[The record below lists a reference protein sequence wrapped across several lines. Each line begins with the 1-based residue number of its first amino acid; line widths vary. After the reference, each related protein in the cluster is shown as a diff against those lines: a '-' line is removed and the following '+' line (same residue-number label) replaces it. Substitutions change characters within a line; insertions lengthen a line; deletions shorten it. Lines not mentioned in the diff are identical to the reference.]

1 MPCINCKSS
10 ETSKS
15 IISYSNV
22 SFKQCRNCGCYYQ
35 DPLIELDYSD
45 SYWQGAID
53 PDGIKRNFLKE
64 RDFKIKNWYG
74 DAINFVNS
82 KNISSVLD
90 IGCGLGYFL
99 SALKPQIK
107 KYGVEDSKFACKY
120 IKDNF
125 QDINILNGSYELV
138 ENFKIKFDVV
148 MFYHVIEHLKDP
160 PKALKII
167 KKVLKK
173 NGILIL
179 GTPNVESFVAKIF
192 KSNYR
197 HFIPA
202 HTCLYGE
209 KSISKLLKDHN
220 FKVSRIE
227 RPFFK
232 TNYNKFSNYLKL
244 FNVNKTS
251 PAFYGSIFTL
261 YCTNS

>member
-1 MPCINCKSS
+1 MSCLNCKS
-10 ETSKS
+10 TKFSKS
-15 IISYSNV
+15 IVSYSKV
-22 SFKQCRNCGCYYQ
+22 CFKECKNCGCYYQ
-35 DPLIELDYSD
+35 DPLIELNYSD
-45 SYWQGAID
+45 SYWQGATD

-74 DAINFVNS
+74 DAINFVNAEN
-82 KNISSVLD
+82 NISVLD

-107 KYGVEDSKFACKY
+107 KYGIEDSKFACKY
-120 IKDNF
+120 IESNF
-125 QDINILNGSYELV
+125 KDINILNGSYKLV
-138 ENFKIKFDVV
+138 ENFKIEFDMI

-160 PKALKII
+160 PESLRLI

-192 KSNYR
+192 KGNYR

-202 HTCLYGE
+202 HTCLYGK
-209 KSISKLLKDHN
+209 KSISKLLKDNN
-220 FKVSRIE
+220 FKVFKIE

-232 TNYNKFSNYLKL
+232 TNYNKLSNYSKL

-251 PAFYGSIFTL
+251 PAFYGSIFTF
-261 YCTNS
+261 YCINS